1 MSVTGKTLAL
11 LAALLLP
18 LSLPAVPSAAAAPPP
33 APHEPAVHLGAVT
46 LLSGDHV
53 TVRRVGHGLVPTVSP
68 GPGRTGI
75 QFATT
80 STGDALWVVPSDAL
94 AGVNAGRLD
103 RRLFD
108 VTGLLRA
115 GYGDDRRD
123 TLPLITPG
131 TATPPG
137 TLRRADVSTQDFTAL
152 DAPKR
157 GADTWRALRD
167 GRVWLDGLRRPS
179 LDVSVARIGAPAAWR
194 AGYDG
199 AGSTVAVLD
208 TGIDLT
214 HPDFAGRIGATR
226 SFLAG
231 EPVRDTD
238 GHGTHV
244 ASTVAGSGAA
254 SNGRF
259 KGVAP
264 AARLL
269 IGKVCGGG
277 GCPESAILAGM
288 QWAVSSG
295 ADVVNLSLGGT
306 DTEEEDPLEAAVNR
320 LSASNGTLFVVAAGN
335 DGGHGAETVSSPAS
349 ADAALA
355 VGAVDAE
362 DAVAEFSS
370 RGPRVHDAAVKPEIA
385 APGVRITAARSR
397 FSGYPQT
404 EPGYTTLSGTS
415 MATPHVAGA
424 AAILAQR
431 HPDWTGAQ
439 LKAALM
445 AAAQPVPGPLAVAEQ
460 GAGRV
465 DVARAVTQPVYTS
478 PAAVSAGR
486 AAWPHG
492 DDAPSTHTLTYHNTS
507 ATPLTLNLAVTADG
521 PDGEPAP
528 AGVFTLSATELTVPA
543 AGTAAVAVTLST
555 AIDAAEGVFSAR
567 ITARGPG
574 DAVVGTPVAVDRE
587 PESYDLRLRPVD
599 LTGNVTDRAFTVLF
613 GVDAER
619 YRPVPT
625 VNGTGTIRVRRGT
638 YHLDSVVAT
647 PRPFGVGT
655 DTSKVV
661 RPAVQVG
668 ADTTL
673 WFDARTAKPISIA
686 IDRPDVRTAA
696 VAAGYTRTVD
706 NRVLGTGILGD
717 DFGRIQIGQVG
728 PPVPDG
734 DLVASV
740 GGAWAVPDQQGDVS
754 ASPVAYHLAWF
765 EYGALPTGFRRTVA
779 TSALARVDATYR
791 EQVAGRSGTKVWVS
805 REPAYGVAFG
815 FGLPLTLPGNRV
827 EFHNT
832 DDLAWSAEFQ
842 QWRRLP
848 TGMSTESTLVGGVVD
863 HVAGQSYVESWNSAV
878 FGPSLAGGDW
888 AVRDGDLMSFQLPLY
903 ADASPDRYGLSST
916 DSGRIELTRDGV
928 LLGENDTPGLGSF
941 EVPAEPGRYR
951 LATTAVRSG
960 VSTLSTT
967 VSAVWEFDS
976 RGPETTRKG
985 GTALPLLVVRFS
997 PPNLSDDNDVSDDRI
1012 VLPFSVQ
1019 RAAGAQPADV
1029 TEAFVSVSFDDGANW
1044 IPMPA
1049 SVAADGT
1056 GTVTVDHPRGARHVS
1071 LRTTARDAAGSTVE
1085 QTILRA
1091 YDC

>member
-1 MSVTGKTLAL
+1 MSVTSKTLAL
-11 LAALLLP
+11 LSALLLP
-18 LSLPAVPSAAAAPPP
+18 LSLPSVASAAPSQPP
-33 APHEPAVHLGAVT
+33 ESDTYLGAVT

-53 TVRRVGHGLVPTVSP
+53 TVRRVGRGLVPTVSP
-68 GPGRTGI
+68 GPGRAGI

-80 STGDALWVVPSDAL
+80 STGDSLFVVPSDAL

-108 VTGLLRA
+108 VTELLRA

-137 TLRRADVSTQDFTAL
+137 TTRRADVSTQDFSAL

-157 GADTWRALRD
+157 LAETWRTLRD
-167 GRVWLDGLRRPS
+167 GRVWLDGMRRPS
-179 LDVSVARIGAPAAWR
+179 LDVSVPGIGAPAAWQ

-259 KGVAP
+259 TGVAP
-264 AARLL
+264 ATRLL

-306 DTEEEDPLEAAVNR
+306 DTEDEDPLEAAVNR
-320 LSASNGTLFVVAAGN
+320 LSASSGTLFVVAAGN

-355 VGAVDAE
+355 VGAVDADDE
-362 DAVAEFSS
+362 VADFSG
-370 RGPRVHDAAVKPEIA
+370 RGPRVRDAAVKPEIT
-385 APGVRITAARSR
+385 APGVQITAARSR
-397 FSGYPQT
+397 FSGYPATQ
-404 EPGYTTLSGTS
+404 PGYTTLSGTS

-445 AAAQPVPGPLAVAEQ
+445 AAAHPVPGPLAVAEQ

-465 DVARAVTQPVYTS
+465 DVARAVTQAVYTS

-492 DDAPSTHTLTYHNTS
+492 DDAPITRTLTYHNTS
-507 ATPLTLNLAVTADG
+507 AAPLTLTLAVTADG
-521 PDGEPAP
+521 PDGVPAP

-543 AGTAAVAVTLST
+543 AGTAAVTVTVRT
-555 AIDAAEGVFSAR
+555 ALDAAEGVFSAR
-567 ITARGPG
+567 IAAVAG
-574 DAVVGTPVAVDRE
+574 DTVVSTPVAVDRE
-587 PESYDLRLRPVD
+587 PESYDLRLRPID
-599 LTGNVTDRAFTVLF
+599 LTGNFTDRAYTVLF
-613 GVDAER
+613 RVDAER

-625 VNGTGTIRVRRGT
+625 VNGTGTVRVRRGT

-661 RPAVQVG
+661 RPAVEVT

-686 IDRPDVRTAA
+686 IDRQDVRTAA
-696 VAAGYTRTVD
+696 VSAGYTRTVD

-734 DLVASV
+734 ELVASI
-740 GGAWAVPDQQGDVS
+740 GGAWAVPDQKGDVS

-765 EYGALPTGFRRTVA
+765 AYGALPTGFQRSVA

-791 EQVAGRSGTKVWVS
+791 EQAAGRSGTKVWVS

-815 FGLPLTLPGNRV
+815 FGLPFALPAHRV

-832 DDLAWSAEFQ
+832 DDLGWSAEFQ

-848 TGMSTESTLVGGVVD
+848 GGISTESALVGGVVD

-878 FGPSLAGGDW
+878 FGPSLAGGEW

-903 ADASPDRYGLSST
+903 ADATPDRYGLSLT
-916 DSGRIELTRDGV
+916 DSGRIELSRDGV
-928 LLGENDTPGLGSF
+928 PLGENDVPGQGSF
-941 EVPAEPGRYR
+941 EVPVDPGRYR
-951 LATTAVRSG
+951 LATTAVRTG
-960 VSTLSTT
+960 VSTLSTS
-967 VSAVWEFDS
+967 VSAVWEFES
-976 RGPETTRKG
+976 GQPTARKG
-985 GTALPLLVVRFS
+985 GVALPLLVVRFS

-1012 VLPFSVQ
+1012 ELPFSVQ
-1019 RAAGAQPADV
+1019 RPAGAEPADV
-1029 TEAFVSVSFDDGANW
+1029 TGAFVSVSFDDGANW

-1049 SVAADGT
+1049 SVAPDGT

-1071 LRTTARDAAGSTVE
+1071 LRATARDAAGSTVE
-1085 QTILRA
+1085 QTIMRA